1 MKAEGE
7 GEGRGAAEPP
17 GLSRSDYA
25 AVRAYVQGVTVD
37 DIGFRYLAHLGTDG
51 ELPDARLVA
60 SHVRRCV
67 DALVVRAHQHG
78 LELLAAS
85 LLRRT
90 DGSNR
95 AIERAV
101 AAVTEL
107 ERRGT
112 PSPAPAHPVSMWFAP
127 ALAARLQRAQL
138 ITVADLVRH
147 CNARGT
153 SWWRS
158 VPRVG
163 VKAAGSVVAWL
174 RQHGAALSAAGGQS
188 LAPHAIDRRAPAAD
202 AELVPGAQRVPPWE
216 SMRLAAALD
225 GSVGENRGS
234 ASAALGARNDYEAVQ
249 AWLSRWPAESHTRRA
264 YRKEAERLLAW
275 ALIARGKAFSS
286 LTAEDCIAYR
296 DFLSDPQP
304 SEVWCGRMQPRFS
317 PLWRPFTGPLSAR
330 SRTYSITVLRSLCE
344 WLTRLRY
351 LVINPFDALPQGV
364 GGVSPMQIDR
374 ALSKSAWTAFEAWL
388 RERAGSDGDFRT
400 AHAAILTLRD
410 TGLRRAEM
418 CSADRA
424 DAVAVPD
431 VDASVWGEL
440 NVVGKGGKQR
450 LVPLSAAAVA
460 ALRAHW
466 RDRHEDFDVAP
477 SGPLLRP
484 LRRPATARSAAAAA
498 AGRGFSPTGLH
509 ALIARVGARYAAE
522 CPDRQELQ
530 HLRAHALR
538 HTLGVLGTDAG
549 VPADVLQ
556 AIFGHASP
564 TTTSLYNRAPRARR
578 LRETGRLYAAS

>member
-1 MKAEGE
+1 MTADSLGFSVIES
-7 GEGRGAAEPP
+7 A

-25 AVRAYVQGVTVD
+25 AVRAYVQGVVLE
-37 DIGFRYLAHLGTDG
+37 DIGFRYLSHLGADG

-60 SHVRRCV
+60 GHVRRCI

-78 LELLAAS
+78 LEPLAAA

-127 ALAARLQRAQL
+127 ALAARLQRAGL
-138 ITVADLVRH
+138 ITVADLIRH
-147 CNARGT
+147 CNARGAT
-153 SWWRS
+153 WWRA

-163 VKAAGSVVAWL
+163 VKAAGSIVAWL
-174 RQHGAALSAAGGQS
+174 RQHGGALAAVGGQT
-188 LAPHAIDRRAPAAD
+188 LAPHAIDRRALAVD
-202 AELVPGAQRVPPWE
+202 VELAPGARRVPPWE
-216 SMRLAAALD
+216 TMRLAAALD
-225 GSVGENRGS
+225 GSVGTNRGS
-234 ASAALGARNDYEAVQ
+234 GSAALGARNDYEAVQ
-249 AWLSRWPAESHTRRA
+249 AWLSRWPADSHTRRA

-286 LTAEDCIAYR
+286 LTVEDCIAYR

-304 SEVWCGRMQPRFS
+304 ADLWCGPMQPRFS

-351 LVINPFDALPQGV
+351 LAINPFDALPQAAV
-364 GGVSPMQIDR
+364 AVPQIQVDR
-374 ALSKSAWTAFEAWL
+374 ALSKAAWTEFEAWL
-388 RERAGSDGDFRT
+388 RQRAADEGDFRT

-418 CSADRA
+418 CGADRA
-424 DAVAVPD
+424 HAVEVPA

-440 NVVGKGGKQR
+440 NVVGKGGKAR
-450 LVPLSAAAVA
+450 LVPLSTAAVA

-466 RDRHEDFDVAP
+466 RDRGEDFDAA
-477 SGPLLRP
+477 STGPLLRP
-484 LRRPATARSAAAAA
+484 LRRPSTARSAAAAA
-498 AGRGFSPTGLH
+498 VGKGFSPTGLH

-522 CPDRQELQ
+522 HPDHPELQ

-549 VPADVLQ
+549 VPPDVLQ

-564 TTTSLYNRAPRARR
+564 ATTSLYNRAPRTRR
-578 LRETGRLYAAS
+578 LRETGRLYAAT